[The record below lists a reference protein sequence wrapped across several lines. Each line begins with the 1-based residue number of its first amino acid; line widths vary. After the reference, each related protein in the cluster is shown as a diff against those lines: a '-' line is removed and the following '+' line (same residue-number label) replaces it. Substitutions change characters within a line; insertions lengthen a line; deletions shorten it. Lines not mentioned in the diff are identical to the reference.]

1 MVVHT
6 PPLGWNSWNTFGE
19 EINETVIKES
29 ADMLISTGL
38 AALGYRYVV
47 LDDCWSLKE
56 RDANG
61 RLVADPAKFPHG
73 MKAVADYIHGRGLKF
88 GMYSCAGMHTCA
100 GYPGSFDHEWIDAQ
114 TLAEWEV
121 DFLKYDYCFHPQ
133 TVPGA
138 VLYKRMALA
147 LANCGRDILF
157 SACSWGADATKTWI
171 KETGA
176 SMWRTTGDINDSWR
190 SIKELS
196 LVAGDATR
204 YGSINCFPDMDM
216 LVVGMNG
223 RGNVGFAGCSTEEY
237 RTHFS
242 LWALL
247 GSPLMIGCDI
257 RSMDHETRSI
267 LMNRDV
273 LDINQDP
280 AYHQAFDASPS
291 ALKEHNEMPIYVRL
305 LSSGDLAIGF
315 FNLTDEP
322 SSRWNMYLLLDGIG
336 LPESTGKTLHLRE
349 LWTGDEKIVTNGI
362 VTEQIPPHGCRLYRA
377 QIIDR

>member
-1 MVVHT
+1 MLSVTLYNIKLEDTSMVVHT

-133 TVPGA
+133 TVPGP
-138 VLYKRMALA
+138 VLYKRMV
-147 LANCGRDILF
+147 
-157 SACSWGADATKTWI
+157 
-171 KETGA
+171 
-176 SMWRTTGDINDSWR
+176 
-190 SIKELS
+190 LS
-196 LVAGDATR
+196 LA
-204 YGSINCFPDMDM
+204 
-216 LVVGMNG
+216 
-223 RGNVGFAGCSTEEY
+223 
-237 RTHFS
+237 
-242 LWALL
+242 
-247 GSPLMIGCDI
+247 
-257 RSMDHETRSI
+257 
-267 LMNRDV
+267 
-273 LDINQDP
+273 
-280 AYHQAFDASPS
+280 
-291 ALKEHNEMPIYVRL
+291 
-305 LSSGDLAIGF
+305 
-315 FNLTDEP
+315 
-322 SSRWNMYLLLDGIG
+322 
-336 LPESTGKTLHLRE
+336 
-349 LWTGDEKIVTNGI
+349 
-362 VTEQIPPHGCRLYRA
+362 
-377 QIIDR
+377 